1 MNDNERLHTSLQH
14 TGKVP
19 SVNFV
24 ATRLEEFNHTV
35 YCVQGEVF
43 DSDNRILRYLH
54 SVSVPGEY
62 ELRDI
67 ALLER
72 RREKLRASETALA
85 R

>member
-1 MNDNERLHTSLQH
+1 VSELHTGLQH
-14 TGKVP
+14 TWQIP
-19 SVNFV
+19 SVDFV

-35 YCVQGEVF
+35 YCIQGEVF
-43 DSDNRILRYLH
+43 DGDNRILRYLY
-54 SVSVPGEY
+54 SVSFPGEY

-72 RREKLRASETALA
+72 HREKLRALGTALA